1 LSNEIYEVLALAARY
16 LFTILM
22 LVIVLR
28 AWKITI
34 VDNRRARKL
43 RQFAP
48 ETGLSG
54 ELVVLEGGEKAREGM
69 RYPVI
74 REGMI
79 GSSRKADIRIR
90 HSSIEPIHAYF
101 ELTEDGLKLRAHGGA
116 PMSESWEDPVRRL
129 LLRDGDVV
137 ELGNVQLLLVLTD
150 ARGGSRIAAP
160 EPDSDPDDD
169 IFGLGRSGQPR
180 PTASEYDWDD
190 EDNEDIPSP
199 QGGRSGNDW
208 KNPLAQPQRRSRSAS
223 ERESSQCRGEK
234 LFSSQIF
241 PDNRDEDD
249 DDIFEPRRRTRH
261 KVESPLPGEGERR
274 RRKETNNPD
283 DEDFW
288 L

>member
-1 LSNEIYEVLALAARY
+1 MNPLSNEVYEIIALAARY
-16 LFTILM
+16 LFTVLM
-22 LVIVLR
+22 LIVVLR

-43 RQFAP
+43 RQLSP

-54 ELVVLEGGEKAREGM
+54 ELVVLEGGEKAKEST

-90 HSSIEPIHAYF
+90 HSSVDRIHAYF
-101 ELTEDGLKLRAHGGA
+101 ELTENGLKLRAHGDA
-116 PMSESWEDPVRRL
+116 PMSESWGDPVRRL

-137 ELGNVQLLLVLTD
+137 EIGNVQLLLVLTD

-160 EPDSDPDDD
+160 EPDPDPDDE
-169 IFGLGRSGQPR
+169 IFGLGRAGASR
-180 PTASEYDWDD
+180 PAARTHSAYDRYD
-190 EDNEDIPSP
+190 EDNDDIFGRRNPSA
-199 QGGRSGNDW
+199 
-208 KNPLAQPQRRSRSAS
+208 AQRHTHSSSREQAPS
-223 ERESSQCRGEK
+223 RESR
-234 LFSSQIF
+234 LFSTQEF
-241 PDNRDEDD
+241 PDDSDDD
-249 DDIFEPRRRTRH
+249 DDIFDSRKRTRH
-261 KVESPLPGEGERR
+261 RVESPIPGEGERR
-274 RRKETNNPD
+274 RRRNAANNPD

>member
-1 LSNEIYEVLALAARY
+1 MSNEVYEVLALAARY

-74 REGMI
+74 SEGMI

-160 EPDSDPDDD
+160 EPDSDPDDE
-169 IFGLGRSGQPR
+169 IFGLGRAGSSR
-180 PTASEYDWDD
+180 PAVHRAEYDWYDD
-190 EDNEDIPSP
+190 EDEDNDGPN
-199 QGGRSGNDW
+199 GRER
-208 KNPLAQPQRRSRSAS
+208 KNPLSQPQRRTRSAS
-223 ERESSQCRGEK
+223 ERESSQGRGEK

-249 DDIFEPRRRTRH
+249 DDIFEPRRRTRRR
-261 KVESPLPGEGERR
+261 VESPIAGEGERR